1 MYNQVSTQAI
11 ELLKLAQNKQLET
24 KTKIIALTSGK
35 GGVGK
40 STFSVNLG
48 YVLAKKGKKI
58 ALLDADIGLANLQ
71 IFLDLK
77 PKFSFYDYIEKK
89 VSLKETLIQTQYKNV
104 HLCAG
109 KSGYKYSNAQ
119 SSFVYAQIVK
129 DIAALGEYDYIIVDT
144 GAGINEYVQEF
155 LVLAHEVLAISTT
168 DPSAITDLYA
178 LMKLMSMKKKRMF
191 LVFNKTKSYQI
202 GETISDSLKKLAI
215 KNKLPKNFM
224 VKYLG
229 NVVKD
234 ENVVTCTKKRRVFTQ
249 SDPLSLASVCFEK
262 ISDKLINEVIK

>member
-1 MYNQVSTQAI
+1 MYNQISTQAQ
-11 ELLKLAQNKQLET
+11 ELIKLAHNKQSAT

-40 STFSVNLG
+40 STFSVNLA
-48 YVLAKKGKKI
+48 YLLAKKGKKV

-71 IFLDLK
+71 IFLDIK
-77 PKFSFYDYIEKK
+77 PQFSFYDYIDKK
-89 VSLKETLIQTQYKNV
+89 VSLKEVLIKTQYKNID
-104 HLCAG
+104 LCAG
-109 KSGYKYSNAQ
+109 KSGYKYSNLQ
-119 SSFVYAQIVK
+119 SSYVYTQVVK
-129 DIAALGEYDYIIVDT
+129 DIAALGEYDFVLVDT

-155 LVLAHEVLAISTT
+155 LSLSHEVIAISTT

-178 LMKLMSMKKKRMF
+178 LMKLMSIKKQRMF
-191 LVFNKTKSYQI
+191 LVFNKTKSYHI
-202 GETISDSLKKLAI
+202 GETISESLKKLAL

-249 SDPLSLASVCFEK
+249 SEPLSLASVCFEK
-262 ISDKLINEVIK
+262 ISNRLIDEVK